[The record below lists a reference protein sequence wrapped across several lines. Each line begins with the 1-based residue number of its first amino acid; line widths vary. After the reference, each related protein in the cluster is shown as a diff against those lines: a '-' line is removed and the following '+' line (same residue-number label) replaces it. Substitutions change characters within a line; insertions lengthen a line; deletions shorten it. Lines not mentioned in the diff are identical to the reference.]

1 MLSTASLVAAAC
13 GAGSPSPGHAGEGA
27 TSAPTSSTTSVPAA
41 LAHCQAAGLSGS
53 AEGTAG
59 AAGTIEITVQ
69 LRNIGTAG
77 CTIEGYPGLQLVDS
91 NGAELHTSVIRGGS
105 YRFTDLVAAPVTLP
119 AQASAYF
126 NVGYSDVP
134 SGQSACEDGAAL
146 WVTPPDDVDHVVVTQ
161 QSTVCSG
168 TLTVSPVFGAGS
180 PDTQTTAP
188 PH

>member
-1 MLSTASLVAAAC
+1 MASLMAAAC
-13 GAGSPSPGHAGEGA
+13 GAGSSAPGHAGEGT
-27 TSAPTSSTTSVPAA
+27 TSAPPSSTTSMPAA
-41 LAHCQAAGLSGS
+41 LAHCLATGLSGS
-53 AEGTAG
+53 VEGTEG

-69 LRNIGTAG
+69 LRNIGTAA
-77 CTIEGYPGLQLVDS
+77 CTVEGYPGLQLVDAT
-91 NGAELHTSVIRGGS
+91 GAELHTSVIRGGS
-105 YRFTDLVAAPVTLP
+105 FRFTDLVAVPVTLA

-126 NVGYSDVP
+126 NVAYSDVG
-134 SGQSACEDGAAL
+134 SGPGACESAAAV
-146 WVTPPDDVDHVVVTQ
+146 WVTPPDDVDHVVVTG